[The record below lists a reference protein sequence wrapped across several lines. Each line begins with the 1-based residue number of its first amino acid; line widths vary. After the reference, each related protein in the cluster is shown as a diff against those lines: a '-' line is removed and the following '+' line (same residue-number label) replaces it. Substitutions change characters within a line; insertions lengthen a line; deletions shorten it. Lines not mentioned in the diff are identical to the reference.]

1 MVGNELGNGLERT
14 MPSSSASPKARAKA
28 KAKPEPRPAPAE
40 ERLPRP
46 QEIAEEALGFTA
58 FVRGKRVYG
67 AGILVD
73 GQGHVLTCWHVVNG
87 TEGLTVSFAD
97 TDPLPARIV
106 DHDEKLDL
114 ALLKVDLERNRP
126 LRTASITTMRMG
138 DEVFGMGA
146 PRKMSFSLSRG
157 IVSFVGRPFDGVLYL
172 QTDLPTNGGNSGGPV
187 MNERGEVVAIAS
199 FILRDSQGLAFA
211 LPIDYAYVRF
221 ATVLG
226 APPRRA
232 EFESWLAARGGK
244 QDGAQQNAS
253 PPG

>member
-1 MVGNELGNGLERT
+1 MRGSELVSRFEQQARA
-14 MPSSSASPKARAKA
+14 SASAAPKAPS
-28 KAKPEPRPAPAE
+28 KPKPAPRPAPGE

-58 FVRGKRVYG
+58 FVQGKRVYG

-73 GQGHVLTCWHVVNG
+73 RVGHVLTCWHVVNG

-97 TDPLPARIV
+97 VQPLPARIV
-106 DHDEKLDL
+106 DHDERLDL

-126 LRTASITTMRMG
+126 LRTASITTVRMG

-187 MNERGEVVAIAS
+187 MNERGEVVAISS
-199 FILRDSQGLAFA
+199 FILRDSQGLAFS

-226 APPRRA
+226 PPLRGA
-232 EFESWLAARGGK
+232 EFESWLAARGAK
-244 QDGAQQNAS
+244 QNGTHQNAGPS
-253 PPG
+253 G